1 MFGQKKTLEQSALG
15 EPLFEKNNVMSASEI
30 RTMEDDE
37 ALFVYANKK
46 PLKLNIKPYYKDF
59 MFNGFSKMK
68 PYDINYKN
76 INDNIT
82 YVDLE
87 NVEF

>member
-1 MFGQKKTLEQSALG
+1 MIKENYTIMKYFRSI
-15 EPLFEKNNVMSASEI
+15 LFSFMLFSN
-30 RTMEDDE
+30 
-37 ALFVYANKK
+37 LFVYANKK

-76 INDNIT
+76 IDDKIT